1 MVDLIEKMLQL
12 DPYKRITA
20 TDALSHPYLVNFHD
34 PEDEPEA
41 SEEINMSYD
50 EVELSPEEWK
60 KIM

>member
-1 MVDLIEKMLQL
+1 MLQL

-34 PEDEPEA
+34 SEDEPEA
-41 SEEINMSYD
+41 SQEIDMSYD

-60 KIM
+60 KRM